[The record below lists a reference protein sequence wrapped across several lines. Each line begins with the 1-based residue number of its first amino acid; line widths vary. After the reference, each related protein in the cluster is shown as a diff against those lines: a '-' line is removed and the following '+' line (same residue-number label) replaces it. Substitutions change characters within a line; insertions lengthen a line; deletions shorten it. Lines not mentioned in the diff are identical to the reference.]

1 MPRYR
6 VSPSEMDQNQA
17 IRFRNYYACPEC
29 GHKWHDDWS
38 CTCNDHCPN
47 CGLGDIEPYKSKD
60 M

>member
-1 MPRYR
+1 
-6 VSPSEMDQNQA
+6 MDENQA